1 MQEDLFHNFLE
12 EQASGYDSQAYPS
25 YYGTVKDDGEFND
38 LIKLTSD
45 VLGLQTFSKVGGKS
59 TSVKTVNIND
69 FATKAV
75 RGDDT
80 ETFEEAWKEACS
92 SSEGAN
98 IVVPQYT
105 YRLKP
110 IKFQGPCKSN
120 IKFQVNGVIEASDD
134 VSDYKRDGK
143 HWLVFDSVQNLQV
156 EGGGTIDGNG
166 KIWWQNSC
174 KVNKALRC
182 KDAPTALTFY
192 ECENLVVK
200 NIKIQNAQQMHV
212 SFQQSKNV
220 LVSNLTVTSPEKSP
234 NTDGIHVTG
243 TENIQIIDSVIGTGD
258 DCISIVSGS
267 QNVQARD
274 ITCGPGHGISIG
286 GLGAHN
292 SEDYVS
298 GVTVNGAKFSG
309 TTNGIRIKTWQRS
322 AVQVKNVV
330 YKNIKGTSA
339 SEVAIK
345 LDCSKTYPCQGI
357 LLQDVNLER
366 EGEGAATALREKKDS
381 SQDPDDETSNILRH
395 VKRIKLYAYVA
406 RSDRRK
412 KLDDIGKT
420 IDGEPFVACHVC
432 SFPVCRPCY
441 EYERKD
447 GNQSCP
453 QCKTKYKRHKG
464 SPPIQGEEV
473 EDADSDDAG
482 NKSNHHTSSVQDEK
496 QKIERMLG
504 WDSSSGRKEHL
515 ATTNYEKDVS
525 LSHIPY
531 LAGRRSVSGDL
542 SAASPERYSMASP
555 ESGIRANMRVVDPTR
570 DSGSL
575 GLGNL
580 AWRER
585 IDGWKMKP
593 EKNTAPMSV
602 SNAPSEGRGGGDFDA
617 STDVLMDDSLLN
629 DEARQPLSRKVSI
642 PSSRINPYRMVIVL
656 RLVILCIF
664 LHYRLTNPVRDAYP
678 LWLISVICEIWFAI
692 SWILDQFPKWLP
704 VNRETYLDRLSLRY
718 EKEGE
723 PSQLA
728 AVDIFV
734 STVDPLKEPPLVTA
748 NTVLSILAV
757 DYPVD
762 KVSCYVSDDGAAML
776 TFEAMSETSEFA
788 RKWVPFCKKYDI
800 EPRAPEWY
808 FAQKIDYLKDKVH
821 PSFVKARRAMKRE
834 YEEFKVRVNGFV
846 AKAQKVPDEGWVMQ
860 DGTPWPGN
868 NTRDHPGMI
877 QVFLGH
883 SGGLDT
889 EGNELPRLVY
899 VSREKRP
906 GFQHHKKAGAM
917 NALVR
922 VSAVL
927 TNGPFLLNLDC
938 DHYINNS
945 KALREAM
952 CFLMD
957 PNLGRTVCYVQFPQ
971 RFDGIDRNDRY
982 ANRNTVFFDINL
994 RGLDGIQGPV
1004 YVGTGCVFNR
1014 TALYGYEPPLKPKH
1028 KKPGFLSSCF
1038 GGSRKKSSRS
1048 GRKDSKKKSSKHVDP
1063 TLPVF
1068 NLEDIEEGVE
1078 GTGFDDEKSLLM
1090 SQMTLE
1096 KRFGQSNVFVA
1107 STLMENG
1114 GVPESATPE
1123 SLLKEAIHVISC
1135 GYEDKTDWG
1144 HEIGWIYGSVTED
1157 ILTGFKMH
1165 ARGWRSIY
1173 CMPKRPA
1180 FKGSAPINLS
1190 DRLNQVLRWALGS
1203 VEILLSRHCPIW
1215 YGYSGRL
1222 KWLERFAYINTT
1234 IYPITALPLLA
1245 YCTLPAVCLLTGKFI
1260 IPQISNIASIW
1271 FISLFLSIFATGI
1284 LEMRWSGVGID
1295 EWWRNE
1301 QFWVIGGVSAHLFAV
1316 FQGLLKVLAGID
1328 TNFTVTSKASDEDGD
1343 FAELYMF
1350 KWTTLLIPPT
1360 TLLIINLVG
1369 VVAGASHAINS
1380 GYQSWG
1386 PLFGKLFF
1394 AFWVIV
1400 HLYPFLK
1407 GLMGQQNRTPTIIVV
1422 WSVLLASIFSLLW
1435 VRVDPFTTRVT
1446 GPDVEQCG
1454 INC

>member
-1 MQEDLFHNFLE
+1 MESE
-12 EQASGYDSQAYPS
+12 GETG
-25 YYGTVKDDGEFND
+25 VKS
-38 LIKLTSD
+38 IKN
-45 VLGLQTFSKVGGKS
+45 LGGQVCQICGDNVG
-59 TSVKTVNIND
+59 KTV
-69 FATKAV
+69 
-75 RGDDT
+75 
-80 ETFEEAWKEACS
+80 
-92 SSEGAN
+92 
-98 IVVPQYT
+98 
-105 YRLKP
+105 
-110 IKFQGPCKSN
+110 
-120 IKFQVNGVIEASDD
+120 
-134 VSDYKRDGK
+134 
-143 HWLVFDSVQNLQV
+143 
-156 EGGGTIDGNG
+156 DGN
-166 KIWWQNSC
+166 
-174 KVNKALRC
+174 
-182 KDAPTALTFY
+182 
-192 ECENLVVK
+192 
-200 NIKIQNAQQMHV
+200 
-212 SFQQSKNV
+212 
-220 LVSNLTVTSPEKSP
+220 
-234 NTDGIHVTG
+234 
-243 TENIQIIDSVIGTGD
+243 
-258 DCISIVSGS
+258 
-267 QNVQARD
+267 
-274 ITCGPGHGISIG
+274 
-286 GLGAHN
+286 
-292 SEDYVS
+292 
-298 GVTVNGAKFSG
+298 
-309 TTNGIRIKTWQRS
+309 
-322 AVQVKNVV
+322 
-330 YKNIKGTSA
+330 
-339 SEVAIK
+339 
-345 LDCSKTYPCQGI
+345 
-357 LLQDVNLER
+357 
-366 EGEGAATALREKKDS
+366 
-381 SQDPDDETSNILRH
+381 
-395 VKRIKLYAYVA
+395 
-406 RSDRRK
+406 
-412 KLDDIGKT
+412 
-420 IDGEPFVACHVC
+420 PFVACDVC
-432 SFPVCRPCY
+432 AFPVCRPCY

-453 QCKTKYKRHKG
+453 QCKTRYKKHKG
-464 SPPIQGEEV
+464 SPAILGDREEDG
-473 EDADSDDAG
+473 DADDGASDF
-482 NKSNHHTSSVQDEK
+482 NYSSENQNQK
-496 QKIERMLG
+496 QKISERMLG
-504 WDSSSGRKEHL
+504 WHMRYGQGEDASAPKYDNE
-515 ATTNYEKDVS
+515 VS
-525 LSHIPY
+525 HNHIPR
-531 LAGRRSVSGDL
+531 LTGGQEVSGEL
-542 SAASPERYSMASP
+542 SAASPEHLSMASP
-555 ESGIRANMRVVDPTR
+555 GVGPGKRIHYSGDINQSPSIRVVDPVR
-570 DSGSL
+570 EFGSP
-575 GLGNL
+575 GLGNV
-580 AWRER
+580 AWKER
-585 IDGWKMKP
+585 VDGWKMKQ
-593 EKNTAPMSV
+593 EKNVVPMSTGQ
-602 SNAPSEGRGGGDFDA
+602 ATSERGGGDIDA
-617 STDVLMDDSLLN
+617 STDVLVDDSLLN
-629 DEARQPLSRKVSI
+629 DEARQPLSRKVPI
-642 PSSRINPYRMVIVL
+642 PSSRINPYRMVIFL
-656 RLVILCIF
+656 RLMILGIF
-664 LHYRLTNPVRDAYP
+664 LYYRIKNPVHNAIA

-692 SWILDQFPKWLP
+692 SWIFDQFPKWLP

-718 EKEGE
+718 EREGE

-776 TFEAMSETSEFA
+776 TFEALSETSEFA
-788 RKWVPFCKKYDI
+788 RKWVPFCKKYNI

-808 FAQKIDYLKDKVH
+808 FAQKIDYLKDKVQ
-821 PSFVKARRAMKRE
+821 PSFVKDRRAMKRE
-834 YEEFKVRVNGFV
+834 YEEFKIRINGLV
-846 AKAQKVPDEGWVMQ
+846 AKAQKIPEEGWVMQ

-877 QVFLGH
+877 QVFLGEN
-883 SGGLDT
+883 GGLDA

-952 CFLMD
+952 CFMMD
-957 PNLGRTVCYVQFPQ
+957 PNLGKHVCYVQFPQ

-1028 KKPGFLSSCF
+1028 RKPGLLSSLF
-1038 GGSRKKSSRS
+1038 GGSRKKNSKSSKKGS
-1048 GRKDSKKKSSKHVDP
+1048 DKKKSSKHVDP
-1063 TLPVF
+1063 TVPIF
-1068 NLEDIEEGVE
+1068 SLEDIEEGVE
-1078 GTGFDDEKSLLM
+1078 GAGFDDEKSLLM
-1090 SQMTLE
+1090 SQMSLE
-1096 KRFGQSNVFVA
+1096 KRFGQSAVFVA

-1114 GVPESATPE
+1114 GVPQSATHE
-1123 SLLKEAIHVISC
+1123 TLLKEAIHVISC
-1135 GYEDKTDWG
+1135 GYEDKTEWG
-1144 HEIGWIYGSVTED
+1144 SEIGWIYGSVTED

-1203 VEILLSRHCPIW
+1203 VEILFSRHCPIW
-1215 YGYSGRL
+1215 YGYGGRL
-1222 KWLERFAYINTT
+1222 KFLERFAYVNTT
-1234 IYPITALPLLA
+1234 IYPLTAIPLLM
-1245 YCTLPAVCLLTGKFI
+1245 YCTLPAVCLLTNKFI
-1260 IPQISNIASIW
+1260 MPQISNLASIV

-1301 QFWVIGGVSAHLFAV
+1301 QFWVIGGVSSHLFAV

-1343 FAELYMF
+1343 FTELYMF

-1360 TLLIINLVG
+1360 TLLVINLVG
-1369 VVAGASHAINS
+1369 VVAGVSYAINS

-1407 GLMGQQNRTPTIIVV
+1407 GLMGRQNRTPTIVVV
-1422 WSVLLASIFSLLW
+1422 WSILLASIFSLLW